1 MLRAQPL
8 SHAAGVGTRLRHEPL
23 QRVWVGKQVSIKAPQ
38 PQDPPHVAA
47 VPHRHTGVVRQGLR
61 CRLRRGGGGCSVGTN
76 GAAAVGGVQ
85 VSEERVSELPL
96 GPQNREP
103 DGQELPQREQ
113 QLSAARGAAVSL
125 SAEAMRIAKARFAVE
140 CDSLTRITR
149 SREHAPPRRIPEA
162 APSPRPGRAPSQ
174 PHNLPPLNR
183 ALQLSWD
190 RGDSAPGYLDI

>member
-8 SHAAGVGTRLRHEPL
+8 SRAAGVGTRLRHEPL
-23 QRVWVGKQVSIKAPQ
+23 QRVGVGLQVSIEAPQ

-103 DGQELPQREQ
+103 DGHELPQREQ
-113 QLSAARGAAVSL
+113 QPVCVALPYPRSPRLHPTAHHLRQRAVLGAGAAGEGV
-125 SAEAMRIAKARFAVE
+125 
-140 CDSLTRITR
+140 
-149 SREHAPPRRIPEA
+149 
-162 APSPRPGRAPSQ
+162 
-174 PHNLPPLNR
+174 
-183 ALQLSWD
+183 
-190 RGDSAPGYLDI
+190 